1 MLDLSGGELR
11 ETPFRHAVF
20 EEDVLLSRAAVAELV
35 ESFPGNG
42 LLDTFRRTEGS
53 DKTYSANMATLH
65 DHRGWSDRVVR
76 MASCWRDLVSLLV
89 ESDYARR
96 LAALLGVPPGPI
108 TLELRL
114 TEYTGGGWMS
124 RHTDRPDKLFSQNL
138 YFCPQ
143 WSRECGG
150 GLALYADEHDDRP
163 VSVFVPGAGT
173 SLAFARTDRSWHEV
187 LPVSAGAPSP
197 RRALLVHGY
206 RPDPERK
213 EPC

>member
-1 MLDLSGGELR
+1 MLDLSGAALR

-20 EEDVLLSRAAVAELV
+20 DEAVLLSRDEVTELV
-35 ESFPGNG
+35 ESFPGTG

-65 DHRGWSDRVVR
+65 DHRGWSDKVPR
-76 MASCWRDLVSLLV
+76 MASCWRDLLSRLV
-89 ESDYARR
+89 DSDYAQR
-96 LAALLGVPPGPI
+96 LGGLLGVPPGPV

-114 TEYTGGGWMS
+114 TEYTEGGWMS

-143 WSRECGG
+143 WSRACGG
-150 GLALYADEHDDRP
+150 GLALYADEHDDQP

-173 SLAFARTDRSWHEV
+173 SLAFARSDRSWHEV
-187 LPVSAGAPSP
+187 LPVSASAPSP

-206 RPDPERK
+206 RPDHERN
-213 EPC
+213 PRC